1 MPNPAC
7 FLVLAFVGVAS
18 FSLCAQSATPD
29 QIPQLKEQLNN
40 AKPSDKAAL
49 SNELSFAWG
58 RKNTDTSLYYAS
70 LALELANQT
79 SQTKEALRAMNL
91 RGDAVMKKSY
101 CDEALNIYQDA
112 LKAAKVA
119 EDLEMQAR
127 ALHNL
132 GKQAQTCPNN
142 GSPLPFYE
150 EAYQIREKIGDQA
163 GLASTCLNL
172 GVWYGGTDVDKSMF
186 YNEKAMLLKEALG
199 DRIGQATIL
208 ANLAG
213 QKLGKEQWEEAR
225 VLLEKA
231 VVINQEVGNEK
242 GLAIAYGKLANCYV
256 QQNNL
261 PTAVIY
267 HKKGIELLEKFN
279 SPGELAPALKNLSVA
294 YGVMGRIDLAQDVLL
309 RAESLERDLN
319 RPDLLATTW
328 CTMGGHKAGMN
339 EHQEAITWYQKA
351 LASPHL
357 ENMLRAVSLCGISI
371 SLDHLKKY
379 PEGLKYANSAY
390 DWAKKHGFK
399 TEMAYALMSE
409 ATLLR
414 HLNRLPEALAT
425 IRQAIEIGEQ
435 NRLLQHLPESYN
447 IRSKIYLAMGGEKEV
462 LALEDAQKSLLL
474 AEKKADLS
482 LVVLSWDQLS
492 RAYQALGKTDE
503 AVFYL
508 RKAEALKDSLYSLPK
523 VKAMTKKELTH
534 EFDKERAIQK
544 AEQEKKAA
552 LAALQ
557 LQGQRNMKWALAAG
571 LFFLLGL
578 GAFVFTRLKEQQRR
592 RSEAL
597 RQKIASDLH
606 DEVGSTLSSIS
617 ILSESFSRNEET
629 SLDKNRF
636 GNIGD
641 KARTALDSIS
651 DIVWSVNPEN
661 DSMEKLLTRMSSYAA
676 EMLENVGAE
685 LFFQVGE
692 NLESMSLPMEKRKDF
707 YLIFKEAINNCAKYA
722 QAKHVEIH
730 LEVKNNTLIM
740 NIKDDGIGFDPHKA
754 NNSGMGGNGLKN
766 MQQRARTIG
775 ATFSIQSNPGNGVD
789 LRVAVPL
796 VP

>member
-1 MPNPAC
+1 MKNPFY
-7 FLVLAFVGVAS
+7 FLVLVFVGVAS

-40 AKPSDKAAL
+40 AKPPEKAAL

-70 LALELANQT
+70 LALELANQAA
-79 SQTKEALRAMNL
+79 QTKEALRAKNL
-91 RGDAVMKKSY
+91 RGDALMKKSY
-101 CDEALNIYQDA
+101 CDEARNIYQDA

-142 GSPLPFYE
+142 GNPLPYYE

-172 GVWYGGTDVDKSMF
+172 GVLYGGIDVDKSMF
-186 YNEKAMLLKEALG
+186 YNEKAMLLKETLG

-225 VLLEKA
+225 ILLEKA

-242 GLAIAYGKLANCYV
+242 GLAIVYGKLANCYE

-261 PTAVIY
+261 PTALIY
-267 HKKGIELLEKFN
+267 HKKEIELLEKFN
-279 SPGELAPALKNLSVA
+279 SPGDLAFALKNLNAA
-294 YGVMGRIDLAQDVLL
+294 YIRMGRFDLAQDVLL

-319 RPDLLATTW
+319 RPDLVATTW
-328 CTMGGHKAGMN
+328 YALGNLKAGMH
-339 EHQEAITWYQKA
+339 EEQEAINWYKKA

-371 SLDHLKKY
+371 SLDHLKNY
-379 PEGLKYANSAY
+379 PEGLKYAKLAY
-390 DWAKKHGFK
+390 DWAKKHDFK
-399 TEMAYALMSE
+399 TEMAYALMSK

-474 AEKKADLS
+474 AEKNTDMRLI
-482 LVVLSWDQLS
+482 VLTWDQLS

-523 VKAMTKKELTH
+523 VKAMTKQELNH

-544 AEQEKKAA
+544 AEQERKAA

-557 LQGQRNMKWALAAG
+557 LQGQRNIKWALAAG
-571 LFFLLGL
+571 LFFLLGI
-578 GAFVFTRLKEQQRR
+578 GVFVFTRLREQQRR
-592 RSEAL
+592 RSEAM

-606 DEVGSTLSSIS
+606 DDVGSTLSSIS
-617 ILSESFSRNEET
+617 ILSESFLRNEET
-629 SLDKNRF
+629 SLDKTRF
-636 GNIGD
+636 GNIGH

-651 DIVWSVNPEN
+651 DIVWSVNPDN
-661 DSMEKLLTRMSSYAA
+661 DSMEKLLTRMSSYAS

-685 LFFQVGE
+685 LLFQVGE
-692 NLESMSLPMEKRKDF
+692 NMESISLPMEKRKDF
-707 YLIFKEAINNCAKYA
+707 YLIFKEAINNTAKYSGATQVWVKLSKSA
-722 QAKHVEIH
+722 QEIT
-730 LEVKNNTLIM
+730 LEMKDNGRGFDFVTVKN
-740 NIKDDGIGFDPHKA
+740 
-754 NNSGMGGNGLKN
+754 GNGLKN
-766 MQQRARTIG
+766 MASRAERM
-775 ATFSIQSNPGNGVD
+775 NGKLQIDSAVGKGTVIR
-789 LRVAVPL
+789 LRFIVP
-796 VP
+796 

>member
-7 FLVLAFVGVAS
+7 FLVLAFAGVAS
-18 FSLCAQSATPD
+18 FSLYAQSATPD
-29 QIPQLKEQLNN
+29 QIPQLKEQLIN
-40 AKPSDKAAL
+40 AKPTEKAAIC
-49 SNELSFAWG
+49 NELSFAWG

-70 LALELANQT
+70 LALELA
-79 SQTKEALRAMNL
+79 SQSAQIKESLRAMNL
-91 RGDAVMKKSY
+91 RGDALMKKSY
-101 CDEALNIYQDA
+101 CDEARNTYQNA
-112 LKAAKVA
+112 LKAAKDA
-119 EDLEMQAR
+119 ADQEMQAR

-132 GKQAQTCPNN
+132 GKQAQTCPYN
-142 GSPLPFYE
+142 GSPLPYYE
-150 EAYQIREKIGDQA
+150 EAYQIREKIGDKA

-172 GVWYGGTDVDKSMF
+172 GVWYGDIDVDKSMF

-213 QKLGKEQWEEAR
+213 QKLAKELWEEAR

-242 GLAIAYGKLANCYV
+242 GLAIIYGKLANCYM

-261 PTAVIY
+261 PIAVTY
-267 HKKGIELLEKFN
+267 HKKGIELFEKFN
-279 SPGELAPALKNLSVA
+279 SPGDLAFALKNLNAA
-294 YGVMGRIDLAQDVLL
+294 YIGMGRYDLAQDALL

-319 RPDLLATTW
+319 RPDLLAATW
-328 CTMGGHKAGMN
+328 CAMGGLKLSMN
-339 EHQEAITWYQKA
+339 EEQEAITWYKKA

-357 ENMLRAVSLCGISI
+357 ENQLQVGALYGISV
-371 SLDHLKKY
+371 SLDHLKNY
-379 PEGLKYANSAY
+379 PEALLYAKRNY
-390 DWAKKHGFK
+390 DLAKKYDIK
-399 TEMAYALMSE
+399 TEIAYALMGE
-409 ATLLR
+409 ATIFR
-414 HLNRLPEALAT
+414 HLNRLPEALAA
-425 IRQAIEIGEQ
+425 IRQSIEIGEQ
-435 NRLLQHLPESYN
+435 NKIMQHLPEAYN

-474 AEKKADLS
+474 AQKKNDLA
-482 LVVLSWDQLS
+482 LTMLSWDQLS

-557 LQGQRNMKWALAAG
+557 LQGQRNMKWALVAG
-571 LFFLLGL
+571 LFFLLGI
-578 GAFVFTRLKEQQRR
+578 GAFVITRLREQQRR

-606 DEVGSTLSSIS
+606 DDVGSTLSSIS
-617 ILSESFSRNEET
+617 ILSESFVRNVEAD
-629 SLDKNRF
+629 LDKTRF
-636 GNIGD
+636 GNIGE
-641 KARTALDSIS
+641 KARTALESIS

-661 DSMEKLLTRMSSYAA
+661 DSMDKLLTRMSSYAA
-676 EMLENVGAE
+676 EILENVGTE
-685 LFFQVGE
+685 LLFQVGE
-692 NLESMSLPMEKRKDF
+692 DMEALSMPIEQRKDF
-707 YLIFKEAINNCAKYA
+707 YLIFKEAINNTAKYSGATQVWVKLSKSA
-722 QAKHVEIH
+722 QKITLEIKDNGKGFDFAT
-730 LEVKNNTLIM
+730 VKN
-740 NIKDDGIGFDPHKA
+740 
-754 NNSGMGGNGLKN
+754 GNGLKN
-766 MQQRARTIG
+766 MVSRAERM
-775 ATFSIQSNPGNGVD
+775 NGKLHIDSAVEKGTVVR
-789 LRVAVPL
+789 LRFIVP
-796 VP
+796 